1 MKLAAARRCLI
12 ALLLVPTIVAGC
24 GGRSPDAAVG
34 DGHGRDLLNLP
45 TTTRPATGPATKTTW
60 ALYRDIHSLDPIA
73 AFDYPEDTVISTLC
87 DALQRQQPDGSVTAG
102 LANGAYR
109 TPTSLVL
116 DVRSNVVFWDGTP
129 LTADDVAYSLERNLD
144 PNLISLYTNV
154 FDRVQ
159 RIDVTGAR
167 QVTITLK
174 QPDYWLLPELSA
186 MPGVVVSKRYAES
199 RGPNFGTPDGG
210 TMCSGPFE
218 LENWT
223 PGRAVQVKRN
233 PQYWD
238 SGLSA
243 MSDEVD
249 FVGVPD
255 AAALTSG
262 LATGEIDGTYLTD
275 PSNLSQLQ
283 KTPGISVSLG
293 PSFDGEYLIPM
304 NLGGPLQDVR
314 VRRALSLAFDRKAY
328 IDRAY
333 AGLAT
338 SLRLPSNP
346 GTWGPSRDVFAAAWK
361 AATEPP
367 HDVDEARRLVQEA
380 GAQGKTIT
388 LGTSTGLATVAT
400 GTEAWRA
407 AIESIGLKVD
417 LRNVSPENYI
427 NFFTDPAARI
437 GVDAVTTT
445 TFGDYADPTSLTAT
459 YLLPGGVQNYS
470 NYQNPAIAKLLD
482 LARGEADPTKRAQ
495 TAVEVEKAV
504 MVDLPWIPVVA
515 PPTYL
520 VLNTSKTGAPTSF
533 VYMQAPWLA
542 RLGAAG

>member
-1 MKLAAARRCLI
+1 
-12 ALLLVPTIVAGC
+12 
-24 GGRSPDAAVG
+24 
-34 DGHGRDLLNLP
+34 
-45 TTTRPATGPATKTTW
+45 
-60 ALYRDIHSLDPIA
+60 
-73 AFDYPEDTVISTLC
+73 
-87 DALQRQQPDGSVTAG
+87 
-102 LANGAYR
+102 
-109 TPTSLVL
+109 
-116 DVRSNVVFWDGTP
+116 
-129 LTADDVAYSLERNLD
+129 
-144 PNLISLYTNV
+144 
-154 FDRVQ
+154 
-159 RIDVTGAR
+159 
-167 QVTITLK
+167 
-174 QPDYWLLPELSA
+174 
-186 MPGVVVSKRYAES
+186 
-199 RGPNFGTPDGG
+199 
-210 TMCSGPFE
+210 
-218 LENWT
+218 
-223 PGRAVQVKRN
+223 
-233 PQYWD
+233 
-238 SGLSA
+238 
-243 MSDEVD
+243 
-249 FVGVPD
+249 
-255 AAALTSG
+255 
-262 LATGEIDGTYLTD
+262 
-275 PSNLSQLQ
+275 
-283 KTPGISVSLG
+283 
-293 PSFDGEYLIPM
+293 
-304 NLGGPLQDVR
+304 
-314 VRRALSLAFDRKAY
+314 LAFDRKAY

-333 AGLAT
+333 AGSAT

-361 AATEPP
+361 AASEPP

-427 NFFTDPAARI
+427 NFFTDPAARV

-520 VLNTSKTGAPTSF
+520 VLNTGKTGAPTSF